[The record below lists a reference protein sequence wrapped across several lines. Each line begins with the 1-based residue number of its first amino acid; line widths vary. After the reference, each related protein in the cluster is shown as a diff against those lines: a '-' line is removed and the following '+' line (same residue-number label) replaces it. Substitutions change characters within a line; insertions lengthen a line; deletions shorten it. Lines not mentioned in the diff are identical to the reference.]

1 MKNNNE
7 QTHKEL
13 VQLAA
18 RSIGNHHRPSTY
30 IAFIKKEYD
39 IDVSNASICKSPG
52 SLSSRLRTD
61 EPKAIEHGKRLLE
74 LCYYDKGLAS
84 YVVAKAAMA

>member
-1 MKNNNE
+1 MKNKK

-18 RSIGNHHRPSTY
+18 RSIGNHHRPATY
-30 IAFIKKEYD
+30 IEYIKKEYG
-39 IDVSNASICKSPG
+39 IEVSNASICKSLG
-52 SLSSRLRTD
+52 STISRLQTD
-61 EPKAIEHGKRLLE
+61 EPRAVEIGKRLLE

-84 YVVAKAAMA
+84 YVLARAAMA